1 MRFIARTAMPRSLWT
16 SWIFLCALT
25 WASLAFVAN
34 ARSGEG
40 AFASADDDPGTSLQ
54 DIVSANDSDKTP
66 TTRPGIVKAQVQ
78 AFYAARDFRLV
89 WSGDDD
95 AQERVAVVRQALE
108 HADRQGLRPSDY
120 LSDLARWGDAPMPG
134 RDAADY
140 DVALTTALFAY
151 ALDVRMGR
159 VDPLK
164 VYKDVNLPLQDFDLA
179 DGFATALRHGT
190 IARFLEELPPP
201 HPGYRRLVE
210 ALARYRGIAAH
221 GGWPTVPSSAAVAL
235 EGKDG
240 KPSSLA
246 RRLALE
252 DSTFADTADPS
263 DADLRESL
271 LRFQRR
277 NGLED
282 NGKLTAETLKAL
294 NVSVSYRIQQIIAN
308 MERWRWAPRAFEA
321 RYVLVNVP
329 DQSLEFVEDQS
340 AKLSSKVVIGRKDAK
355 TPIMRT
361 EVVAVVANPAWD
373 IPDDIAAKRILPHMR
388 HHPGY
393 LASKNM
399 VFANGSL
406 QQNPGDGNVLGRLML
421 DSPNPFG
428 VYMHDTPDKKL
439 FLLSVREKSNGCI
452 RVEQI
457 APLASLTLGGEDPDD
472 RIIEAIG
479 TGETQR
485 LELTQPLAVY
495 VLYWT
500 AFADDDG
507 AMEFRP
513 DRYDRD
519 PPLIAKLGARAEKP
533 AKSLATLDPST
544 E

>member
-1 MRFIARTAMPRSLWT
+1 MRFIARTAMPRTLWT
-16 SWIFLCALT
+16 SWIFLCALA
-25 WASLAFVAN
+25 WASFAFVTV
-34 ARSGEG
+34 ARSGDG
-40 AFASADDDPGTSLQ
+40 IFTSADDDTGTSLQ
-54 DIVSANDSDKTP
+54 DVVSANDSDLTP
-66 TTRPGIVKAQVQ
+66 TTREGLVKTQVQ

-89 WSGDDD
+89 WSGDDNAD
-95 AQERVAVVRQALE
+95 ERVAVVRQALE

-120 LSDLARWGDAPMPG
+120 LSDLARWDDGPKPG

-151 ALDVRMGR
+151 AFDVRIGR

-164 VYKDVNLPLQDFDLA
+164 IYKDVNLPVQDFDLA
-179 DGFATALRHGT
+179 DAFATALRHGS
-190 IARFLEELPPP
+190 IARFLAELPPP
-201 HPGYRRLVE
+201 HPGYRWLVD
-210 ALARYRGIAAH
+210 ALARYRTIAGH
-221 GGWPTVPSSAAVAL
+221 GGWPILPSSTAVAL
-235 EGKDG
+235 LSKNG
-240 KPSSLA
+240 KPSALA
-246 RRLALE
+246 HRLALE
-252 DSTFADTADPS
+252 DGTFAETPDLS
-263 DADLRESL
+263 DADLGEAL

-277 NGLED
+277 NGLDD
-282 NGKLTAETLKAL
+282 NGKLTPDTLKAL
-294 NVSVSYRIQQIIAN
+294 NVPASYRVQQIVAN
-308 MERWRWAPRAFEA
+308 LERWRWAPRAFEA

-361 EVVAVVANPAWD
+361 EIVAVVANPPWD
-373 IPDDIAAKRILPHMR
+373 IPDDIAAKRILPHLR
-388 HHPGY
+388 HNPNY

-399 VFANGSL
+399 VLTDGSL
-406 QQNPGDGNVLGRLML
+406 QQNPGDDNALGKLML

-457 APLASLTLGGEDPDD
+457 APLASLALGGEDPDD
-472 RIIEAIG
+472 RIIEAIA

-485 LELTQPLAVY
+485 IDLSEPLAVY
-495 VLYWT
+495 ALYWT
-500 AFADDDG
+500 AFADADG

-519 PPLIAKLGARAEKP
+519 PPLIAKLGAHAEKP
-533 AKSLATLDPST
+533 KPALATLDTP
-544 E
+544 

>member
-1 MRFIARTAMPRSLWT
+1 M
-16 SWIFLCALT
+16 
-25 WASLAFVAN
+25 SLALVTN
-34 ARSGEG
+34 ARSGDG
-40 AFASADDDPGTSLQ
+40 VFASADDDPGTSLQ

-66 TTRPGIVKAQVQ
+66 TSRQGIVKAQVQ

-95 AQERVAVVRQALE
+95 ADERVATVRQALE
-108 HADRQGLRPSDY
+108 HADRQGLRPRDY
-120 LSDLARWGDAPMPG
+120 LGDLARWDAGAKPG

-151 ALDVRMGR
+151 AFDIRMGR
-159 VDPLK
+159 VEPRS
-164 VYKDVNLPLQDFDLA
+164 VYKDVNLLVQDFDFA
-179 DGFATALRHGT
+179 EGFTTALQRGSLGQ
-190 IARFLEELPPP
+190 FLKELPPP
-201 HPGYRRLVE
+201 QSGYRWLVD
-210 ALARYRGIAAH
+210 ALARYRAIAAH
-221 GGWPTVPSSAAVAL
+221 GGWPILPSSTAVAL
-235 EGKDG
+235 TAKNG
-240 KPSSLA
+240 KPSALA
-246 RRLALE
+246 HRLALE
-252 DSTFADTADPS
+252 DGAFAATPDPS
-263 DADLRESL
+263 DADLREAL

-282 NGKLTAETLKAL
+282 NGKLTSDTLKAL
-294 NVSVSYRIQQIIAN
+294 NVPVSYRIQQIIAN
-308 MERWRWAPRAFEA
+308 MERWRWTPRAFEQ

-329 DQSLEFVEDQS
+329 DQSVEYVEDQT

-388 HHPGY
+388 RHPGY
-393 LASKNM
+393 LASRNM

-406 QQNPGDGNVLGRLML
+406 QQNPGDDNVLGKLML

-428 VYMHDTPDKKL
+428 VYMHDTPDRKL
-439 FLLSVREKSNGCI
+439 FQLGVREKSNGCI

-457 APLASLTLGGEDPDD
+457 APLASLVLGGEDPDD
-472 RIIEAIG
+472 RIVEAIA

-485 LELTQPLAVY
+485 LELSEPLPVY

-500 AFADDDG
+500 AFADTDG

-533 AKSLATLDPST
+533 DKSLATLDTP
-544 E
+544 

>member
-1 MRFIARTAMPRSLWT
+1 MHLVAGTAMPRTLWT

-25 WASLAFVAN
+25 WASVAFVPT
-34 ARSGEG
+34 ARGG
-40 AFASADDDPGTSLQ
+40 DGIFASADDDTGGSLQ

-66 TTRPGIVKAQVQ
+66 TSRQGIVKAQVQ

-89 WSGDDD
+89 WSGDED
-95 AQERVAVVRQALE
+95 AEERVAIVRQTLE

-120 LSDLARWGDAPMPG
+120 LSDLAQWGDEPKPG

-140 DVALTTALFAY
+140 DVALTAALFAY
-151 ALDVRMGR
+151 AFDVREGR
-159 VDPLK
+159 IDPLK
-164 VYKDVNLPLQDFDLA
+164 VYKDVNLPVKNFDIA
-179 DGFATALRHGT
+179 ESFATALRHGSL
-190 IARFLEELPPP
+190 ARFVAELPPP
-201 HPGYRRLVE
+201 HPGYLRLVD
-210 ALARYRGIAAH
+210 ALARYRAIAAH
-221 GGWPTVPSSAAVAL
+221 GGWPILPSSTAVAL
-235 EGKDG
+235 MGKNG
-240 KPSSLA
+240 KPSALA
-246 RRLALE
+246 HRLALE
-252 DSTFADTADPS
+252 DGAFAETPDPS
-263 DADLRESL
+263 DADLREAL

-277 NGLED
+277 NGLDD
-282 NGKLTAETLKAL
+282 NGKLTPDTLKAL
-294 NVSVSYRIQQIIAN
+294 NVPVSYRVQQIVAN
-308 MERWRWAPRAFEA
+308 MERWRWAPRSFEA
-321 RYVLVNVP
+321 RYILVNVP

-373 IPDDIAAKRILPHMR
+373 IPDDIAAKRILPHLR
-388 HHPGY
+388 HNPNY

-399 VFANGSL
+399 TFADGGL
-406 QQNPGDGNVLGRLML
+406 QQNPGDDNVLGKLML

-439 FLLSVREKSNGCI
+439 FLLSVRQKSNGCV

-457 APLASLTLGGEDPDD
+457 APLASMALGGEDPDD
-472 RIIEAIG
+472 RIIEAIA
-479 TGETQR
+479 TGETTR
-485 LELTQPLAVY
+485 LELSQPLAVY

-519 PPLIAKLGARAEKP
+519 PPLIAKLGAHAEKP
-533 AKSLATLDPST
+533 AKSLATLDTP
-544 E
+544 